1 MIDIPCSYGELIDK
15 VTILR
20 IKRDKIT
27 DVTKLANIH
36 TELQIL
42 ESKVEGL
49 SAVYTDEVVID
60 KLNQYFNCL
69 KLINLKLWDI
79 EDSIRECERNKDFG
93 EAFIELARSVY
104 MTNDERSDVKRQI
117 NVLLGSRIVE
127 EKSYKEYK

>member
-15 VTILR
+15 ITILR
-20 IKRDKIT
+20 IKRDKIA

-49 SAVYTDEVVID
+49 TAVYTDEVVINQ
-60 KLNQYFNCL
+60 LNQYFNCL